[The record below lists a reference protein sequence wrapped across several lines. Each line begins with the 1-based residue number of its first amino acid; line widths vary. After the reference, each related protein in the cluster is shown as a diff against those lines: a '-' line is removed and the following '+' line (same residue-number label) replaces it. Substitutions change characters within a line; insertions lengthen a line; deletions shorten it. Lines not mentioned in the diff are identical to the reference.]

1 MNFEELKNNLVSDFK
16 GKVGELENAEE
27 LITAFNESIDKL
39 SEASI
44 ETYRSK
50 NKEAVKYKEIIKSL
64 GYNADDY
71 DSLED
76 FKAKTKEMLDESNNS
91 KTELEKLQDQFNN
104 LKSEYESERQKR
116 LEKELEAKNN
126 KIKSTLN
133 EKLGNKLYGAKYLI
147 NDLVNNGAFELDES
161 GKVISKDGLPFD
173 AKIEKILEE
182 NKDDLKEDK
191 KHTPGRVKET
201 RVSGGSSLKDML
213 KQEMENIKKGTPSN
227 IGIKDA

>member
-1 MNFEELKNNLVSDFK
+1 MTLEEIL
-16 GKVGELENAEE
+16 ELIPEEQRTTAEE
-27 LITAFNESIDKL
+27 TITGLVEAEKDKGI
-39 SEASI
+39 SS
-44 ETYRSK
+44 YRSK
-50 NKEAVKYKEIIKSL
+50 NQEAVKLKNIIKEL

-71 DSLED
+71 ENLED
-76 FKAKTKEMLDESNNS
+76 FKLKTKEKLDESNKS
-91 KTELEKLQDQFNN
+91 KTELEKLQDQFSN
-104 LKSEYESERQKR
+104 LKSEYETERQKR
-116 LEKELEAKNN
+116 LEKELENKNN

-147 NDLVNNGAFELDES
+147 NDLVNNGTFELDES